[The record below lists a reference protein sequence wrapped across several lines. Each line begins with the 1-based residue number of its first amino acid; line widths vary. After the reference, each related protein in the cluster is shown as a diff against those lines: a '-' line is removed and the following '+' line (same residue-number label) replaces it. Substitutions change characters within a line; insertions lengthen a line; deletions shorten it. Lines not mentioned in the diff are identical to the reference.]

1 MYYRY
6 WEHLSVEHRVGAHYG
21 VRTERYKLIY
31 YYGESLG
38 AADAVDESRTPEW
51 ELFDLELDPY
61 EMNNVYAHQNY
72 AQVVEEMQDELNR
85 LKEQVKDY
93 E

>member
-6 WEHLSVEHRVGAHYG
+6 WMHLAQFNIPAHYG

-31 YYGESLG
+31 YYGQALG
-38 AADAVDESRTPEW
+38 ATGAIDKETPPEW
-51 ELFDLELDPY
+51 ELFDLEKDPH
-61 EMNNVYAHQNY
+61 EMHNVYTDTTY
-72 AQVVEEMQDELNR
+72 ADIVTELKQELQQLRNE
-85 LKEQVKDY
+85 LEDH

>member
-6 WEHLSVEHRVGAHYG
+6 WMHLAHFNIPAHYG

-31 YYGESLG
+31 YYGEALG
-38 AADAVDESRTPEW
+38 SGGAIDRSTPPEW
-51 ELFDLELDPY
+51 ELFDLEKDPH
-61 EMNNVYAHQNY
+61 EMHNVYEDPAY
-72 AQVVEEMQDELNR
+72 AAIVGELKAELER
-85 LKEQVKDY
+85 LRDVLEDY

>member
-6 WEHLSVEHRVGAHYG
+6 WMHLAHFNIPAHYG

-31 YYGESLG
+31 YYGEALG
-38 AADAVDESRTPEW
+38 AGGAINRATPPEW
-51 ELFDLELDPY
+51 ELFDLEKDPH
-61 EMNNVYAHQNY
+61 EMHNVYADPAY
-72 AQVVEEMQDELNR
+72 AGVVEELKAELERLRDEL
-85 LKEQVKDY
+85 EDY